1 MKQSQEILG
10 MPIFSIMDGQEIGS
24 VKNIVINPERAGV
37 EFLIVQND
45 HWEFGIKAIPYRRVE
60 GIGDYA
66 VTVENDS
73 AVIDLAEIP
82 IANDLLSKNIQIRG
96 TRIITKKGRFL
107 GQVTEYYIEEE
118 TGKIIGCVVEDP
130 TGEAKVMPQEF
141 VVTFGRDIM
150 VVIEDGVK
158 QMMSLDEFV
167 QLPEAEEVV
176 VEEMEEEVDT
186 APLIGR
192 TLAEDL
198 YDEEGNLLGA
208 QGETVTESLAERARQ
223 IGRSKVVEL
232 TLKLS

>member
-1 MKQSQEILG
+1 
-10 MPIFSIMDGQEIGS
+10 MPIFSITDGQEIGN

-66 VTVENDS
+66 VTVENDL

-82 IANDLLSKNIQIRG
+82 IANDLLAKNIQIRG

-118 TGKIIGCVVEDP
+118 TGRIIGCVVEDSA
-130 TGEAKVMPQEF
+130 GQVNVLPQEF

-150 VVIEDGVK
+150 VVTEDGSQKLV
-158 QMMSLDEFV
+158 SLDDFGK
-167 QLPEAEEVV
+167 QPEPEEVV
-176 VEEMEEEVDT
+176 AEIQEEEMDMS
-186 APLIGR
+186 LIIGR
-192 TLAEDL
+192 TLTDDV
-198 YDEEGNLLGA
+198 YDEQGNLLGA
-208 QGETVTESLAERARQ
+208 EGEVVTEELAAQ
-223 IGRSKVVEL
+223 VQKIGRSKVVEV